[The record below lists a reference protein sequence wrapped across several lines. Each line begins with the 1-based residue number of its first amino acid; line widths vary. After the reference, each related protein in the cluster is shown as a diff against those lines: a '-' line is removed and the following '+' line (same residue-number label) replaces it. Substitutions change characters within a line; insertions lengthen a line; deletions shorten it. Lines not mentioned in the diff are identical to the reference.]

1 MSIIAGPPVEL
12 TTIIAGP
19 PTPIPGGDPGHPAPT
34 APVDLAEGPVIATDA
49 SVGTH
54 FRCALTGDRTL
65 GVPTNPTD
73 GQRALW
79 ELTASAAQRTIT
91 LATGAGG
98 FELTAGLSTGTAI
111 PSGRTAFLAA
121 IYNTRRSRWTALAL
135 RVTT

>member
-1 MSIIAGPPVEL
+1 MNIIAGPPVEL
-12 TTIIAGP
+12 ATIVAGA
-19 PTPIPGGDPGHPAPT
+19 PTPIPGGDRGHPAPT
-34 APVDLAEGPVIATDA
+34 APVDLADGPVIATDA
-49 SVGTH
+49 SVGGH
-54 FRCALTGDRTL
+54 FRCTLAGDRTL

-98 FELTAGLSTGTAI
+98 FELTAGLSVGTVI

-121 IYNTRRSRWTALAL
+121 IYSTRRIRWTALTL